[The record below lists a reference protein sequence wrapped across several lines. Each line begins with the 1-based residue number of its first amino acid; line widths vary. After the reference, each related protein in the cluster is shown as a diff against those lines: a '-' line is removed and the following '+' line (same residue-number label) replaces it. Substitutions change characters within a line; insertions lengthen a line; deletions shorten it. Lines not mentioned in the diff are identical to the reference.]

1 MQEKNPIKVNFPH
14 TKLMVFQDVFGRYGV
29 TCKKTRYRKKFFP
42 MHNHNYI
49 EFEYITNGE
58 TTEKLNGSINNM
70 AKGSFHCLDQY
81 DSHCF
86 TTEHFFE
93 FNNISLDIKKLPPY
107 IINLLR
113 LKPFPYVGKF
123 NSSSLIKI
131 NELFDTI
138 YELQNSTAP
147 FASETIYSYLTLFI
161 IEFLKCGEPLNS
173 QSPKAGYGYIKST
186 IQYIEKNYKNP
197 ITLTEVANHLNIAPA
212 YLSQLFPKILGC
224 GFTQY
229 LNGYRVGIAKELI
242 LSSNLSITEIALSS
256 GFGSLCSFSRAFN
269 KYVGYSANV
278 FKKNYKIK

>member
-1 MQEKNPIKVNFPH
+1 MNKKSTPKFDFPH
-14 TKLMVFQDVFGRYGV
+14 THLMVFNDLFGKYGI
-29 TCKKTRYRKKFFP
+29 TCKKTKYQKRFFP

-49 EFEYITNGE
+49 EFEYVTNGE
-58 TTEKLNGSINNM
+58 MTEKLNGSINNM

-86 TTEHFFE
+86 TTERFFE
-93 FNNISLDIKKLPPY
+93 FNNISIDIKKIPPH

-123 NSSSLIKI
+123 DSSSLLKI

-138 YELQNSTAP
+138 YELQNSNVP
-147 FASETIYSYLTLFI
+147 FAEETIYSYLTLFI
-161 IEFLKCGEPLNS
+161 IEFLKAGETINCETQNPS
-173 QSPKAGYGYIKST
+173 YGYIKSAVK
-186 IQYIEKNYKNP
+186 YIEKNFQNP
-197 ITLTEVANHLNIAPA
+197 ITLTEVANYLNIAPT
-212 YLSQLFPKILGC
+212 YLSQLFPKFLGC

-229 LNGYRVGIAKELI
+229 LNSYRISIAKELI
-242 LSSNLSITEIALSS
+242 LSSNLSITEIALNS

-269 KYVGYSANV
+269 KYVGCSANV